1 MASCAGIA
9 VGVTTSLLPVM
20 PVQAALTPAEISDF
34 RNTVGNR
41 IEAATILGGDYGIGG
56 GTYTSTANGDDAKIN
71 VIKFGGSG
79 EVGVPQPLGDLDIG
93 WQPRVQGS
101 MGYLTAKNNFQSG
114 LLEDDTSE
122 YKTFAIQ
129 FGGGARFWFSDHFSI
144 APTVMGMYGH
154 TENNFIARNTFT
166 LDNLTE
172 AKQLGLIDWS
182 VDTWTIRPSLN
193 LQYQYTWQRVIFT
206 LSSEP
211 TYFYTES
218 FNSSSANLN
227 VVGDSGAWDNKLD
240 VDVPLG
246 VELFGHE
253 LRTGGFSFLDPIFY
267 GDLEDGLDTHYIY
280 EAHGRLVYWIFL
292 NQFWK
297 VQWIGL
303 GGISISGATTFM
315 AGRLAPMLLSA
326 FNRSQFRENRD

>member
-1 MASCAGIA
+1 MTTSGSRFHPSIFHGTALAI
-9 VGVTTSLLPVM
+9 GVTTFLLPVM
-20 PVQAALTPAEISDF
+20 PVQAQLTPAEINYF
-34 RNTVGNR
+34 RNTIGNR

-56 GTYTSTANGDDAKIN
+56 GAYASTANHNDANIN

-79 EVGVPQPLGDLDIG
+79 EIGSPKPLGDLDIG

-101 MGYLTAKNNFQSG
+101 MGYLTANNKFQTG
-114 LLEDDTSE
+114 LLDDDTTE
-122 YKTFAIQ
+122 FKTFAIQ
-129 FGGGARFWFSDHFSI
+129 IGGGARFWLSDHFSI

-154 TENNFIARNTFT
+154 TENDFT
-166 LDNLTE
+166 AKNQFSIDNLPE
-172 AKQLGLIDWS
+172 EKQLGLIDWS

-227 VVGDSGAWDNKLD
+227 VVGNSGAWDNKLD

-253 LRTGGFSFLDPIFY
+253 LRTGGYFSRTELY
-267 GDLEDGLDTHYIY
+267 GDLENGLDTSYIY
-280 EAHGRLVYWIFL
+280 EAHGRLVLDFL
-292 NQFWK
+292 NQLWK
-297 VQWIGL
+297 VQWLGL
-303 GGISISGATTFM
+303 GGSYFWGNDFHGWSFGADVTF
-315 AGRLAPMLLSA
+315 R
-326 FNRSQFRENRD
+326 F